1 MASMDREQQQ
11 AVYTH
16 FIRPFLSRNDSSD
29 PGCVSFNRGSKEWL
43 QGNFGNFS
51 GFATLQDL
59 QALNS
64 NISTVEVAYL
74 LTVSQLAQLAASP
87 SHLKTKMDVTNI
99 MKVIN
104 PVNFGAFF
112 DIVSPAIE
120 THPANFT
127 VEVKSA
133 FLQEV
138 YDRGN
143 LSSPAISDTEFLLWL
158 RRLSPLLVNL
168 SPSLVTSLF
177 NIGKK
182 RGCNSSEKIITL
194 LDTQR
199 LTLSSNT
206 QREIYTN
213 ILQSLQ
219 APTVIQQ
226 IFVQKII
233 SLDQSAASVV
243 QNVPDAMATEI
254 PSSSLVFS
262 GPVDIS
268 KINKKTWTGE
278 QAAMFFESLGETD
291 FDTEKLNPT
300 VLQGFTCNTVRKMK
314 KKRVRG
320 LIHSC
325 RPRKGRAKVKL
336 EETQLMCMYNQ
347 LKGNL
352 SQDFAEYPSDMLIY
366 LNIKDVQG
374 ANCRSYFTAL
384 GAADFTVASS
394 VLNKD
399 SGLFS
404 EAQNCLGISGVKL
417 NGGDVEVLGNM
428 VCTLDSSY
436 IENSDSLIL
445 EKLKVCKDL
454 SASQVAAMEKLL
466 QSGKTK
472 YGDVTTW
479 NAKTLVDLGELPLYL
494 TENFWGQFKSKT
506 KKRFLKTFM
515 PKQRK
520 KKVRKSKLKKLFKH
534 ISARKTKRG
543 ADCTVGNITQVTV
556 SDNAFPFGYEVTQFN
571 LCLDIPVL
579 KDRLDSI
586 CQKVDD
592 SDFQTVIL
600 RKLNEAYPLGVPEEK
615 VLLLGSV
622 SRVATLNDISKWT
635 ITKVD
640 TLAELLKTED
650 GSWEA
655 AQSKAII
662 TKYLETPG
670 NSLGATEI
678 NSIDSNLC
686 SLDISSLEK
695 IKPDSIR
702 NSKPLNL
709 ASCSTEQQKV
719 LYEISKISFVS
730 QSSNPTTYYNLIRP
744 YLGGAPLTDVVEL
757 SKQDIH
763 MDLNTFQS
771 LDPNVISKLTAAD
784 VKALVGANLPDL
796 KVFENATAVETWRNL
811 LTQAELDTLDVGLT
825 TSRVPLT
832 TTPPNPVPVKTTKG
846 KATMANTVK
855 TTPVNAT
862 SGGAQLAKH
871 PTSMFL
877 AALLTAVLLQLLQ

>member
-1 MASMDREQQQ
+1 MIA
-11 AVYTH
+11 
-16 FIRPFLSRNDSSD
+16 
-29 PGCVSFNRGSKEWL
+29 
-43 QGNFGNFS
+43 
-51 GFATLQDL
+51 
-59 QALNS
+59 
-64 NISTVEVAYL
+64 
-74 LTVSQLAQLAASP
+74 
-87 SHLKTKMDVTNI
+87 
-99 MKVIN
+99 
-104 PVNFGAFF
+104 
-112 DIVSPAIE
+112 
-120 THPANFT
+120 
-127 VEVKSA
+127 
-133 FLQEV
+133 
-138 YDRGN
+138 
-143 LSSPAISDTEFLLWL
+143 
-158 RRLSPLLVNL
+158 
-168 SPSLVTSLF
+168 
-177 NIGKK
+177 
-182 RGCNSSEKIITL
+182 
-194 LDTQR
+194 
-199 LTLSSNT
+199 
-206 QREIYTN
+206 
-213 ILQSLQ
+213 

-291 FDTEKLNPT
+291 FDTEELNPT

-336 EETQLMCMYNQ
+336 EETQLTCMYNQ

-352 SQDFAEYPSDMLIY
+352 SQDFADYPSDMLIY

-494 TENFWGQFKSKT
+494 TENFWGKFKSKT

-543 ADCTVGNITQVTV
+543 ADCTVGSITQVTV
-556 SDNAFPFGYEVTQFN
+556 SDNAFPFGYDLTQFN

-592 SDFQTVIL
+592 NDFQTVIL
-600 RKLNEAYPLGVPEEK
+600 RKLNEAYPLGVPEEQ
-615 VLLLGSV
+615 VQLLGSV

-640 TLAELLKTED
+640 TLAALLKTED

-670 NSLGATEI
+670 NSLGTTEI

-686 SLDISSLEK
+686 SLDISSAGENQARQHQK
-695 IKPDSIR
+695 FQTFEFSVMF
-702 NSKPLNL
+702 N
-709 ASCSTEQQKV
+709 EQK
-719 LYEISKISFVS
+719 K
-730 QSSNPTTYYNLIRP
+730 
-744 YLGGAPLTDVVEL
+744 
-757 SKQDIH
+757 
-763 MDLNTFQS
+763 
-771 LDPNVISKLTAAD
+771 
-784 VKALVGANLPDL
+784 
-796 KVFENATAVETWRNL
+796 
-811 LTQAELDTLDVGLT
+811 
-825 TSRVPLT
+825 
-832 TTPPNPVPVKTTKG
+832 VPV
-846 KATMANTVK
+846 
-855 TTPVNAT
+855 
-862 SGGAQLAKH
+862 
-871 PTSMFL
+871 
-877 AALLTAVLLQLLQ
+877 

>member
-1 MASMDREQQQ
+1 MVDQANLELFKNAAIPQTVIDYYILTLFEFNPTFNPLKVPGSFLCSPEVPSSAYSSAREADTIKILKELEKSCNGTEDSEVS
-11 AVYTH
+11 AV
-16 FIRPFLSRNDSSD
+16 L
-29 PGCVSFNRGSKEWL
+29 
-43 QGNFGNFS
+43 
-51 GFATLQDL
+51 A
-59 QALNS
+59 S
-64 NISTVEVAYL
+64 NIETFTPETFSTLGSASSGLSNTKISSLSPTVMVSSLSTLGSINDGSRLESLGTLVAG
-74 LTVSQLAQLAASP
+74 VP
-87 SHLKTKMDVTNI
+87 SKTIENI
-99 MKVIN
+99 
-104 PVNFGAFF
+104 
-112 DIVSPAIE
+112 PATE
-120 THPANFT
+120 
-127 VEVKSA
+127 
-133 FLQEV
+133 
-138 YDRGN
+138 
-143 LSSPAISDTEFLLWL
+143 LSSISQNTVF
-158 RRLSPLLVNL
+158 VN
-168 SPSLVTSLF
+168 
-177 NIGKK
+177 NMIA
-182 RGCNSSEKIITL
+182 
-194 LDTQR
+194 
-199 LTLSSNT
+199 
-206 QREIYTN
+206 
-213 ILQSLQ
+213 

-254 PSSSLVFS
+254 PSSLLVFS

-320 LIHSC
+320 LIRSC

-336 EETQLMCMYNQ
+336 EETQLTCMYNQ

-352 SQDFAEYPSDMLIY
+352 SQDFADYPSDMLIY
-366 LNIKDVQG
+366 LNIKDVQC

-417 NGGDVEVLGNM
+417 SGGDVEVLGNM

-436 IENSDSLIL
+436 IEDSDSLIL
-445 EKLKVCKDL
+445 EKLKACKDL

-466 QSGKTK
+466 L
-472 YGDVTTW
+472 DVTTW

-494 TENFWGQFKSKT
+494 TENFWGKFKSKT

-520 KKVRKSKLKKLFKH
+520 KKVKKSKLKKLFKH

-543 ADCTVGNITQVTV
+543 AGCTVGNITQVTV
-556 SDNAFPFGYEVTQFN
+556 SDNAFPFGYDLTQFD

-579 KDRLDSI
+579 KDSLDSI

-592 SDFQTVIL
+592 NDFQTVIL
-600 RKLNEAYPLGVPEEK
+600 RKLNEAYPSGVPEEQ
-615 VLLLGSV
+615 VQVLGSV
-622 SRVATLNDISKWT
+622 SRVATLDDISKWT

-640 TLAELLKTED
+640 TLAALVKTED

-655 AQSKAII
+655 AK
-662 TKYLETPG
+662 
-670 NSLGATEI
+670 
-678 NSIDSNLC
+678 
-686 SLDISSLEK
+686 
-695 IKPDSIR
+695 
-702 NSKPLNL
+702 
-709 ASCSTEQQKV
+709 
-719 LYEISKISFVS
+719 
-730 QSSNPTTYYNLIRP
+730 SSNPTTYYNLIRP

-757 SKQDIH
+757 SKQNIN
-763 MDLNTFQS
+763 MDLKTFQS
-771 LDPNVISKLTAAD
+771 LEPNVISKLTAMD
-784 VKALVGANLPDL
+784 VAALVGANLPDL

-811 LTQAELDTLDVGLT
+811 LTQTELDTLGVGLT
-825 TSRVPLT
+825 TIRATPT
-832 TTPPNPVPVKTTKG
+832 TAPPNPATVKTTKG
-846 KATMANTVK
+846 KATTAKTVK